1 MHDWQT
7 LRKQQR
13 AHLVE
18 CRKAITQN
26 DHRVWSDTIT
36 ALLQQGF
43 PELCQ
48 KNIGIYWPI
57 HGEYD
62 PRPVGVHFLQQ
73 GATLA
78 LPEVTNKHTPL
89 CFQKWR
95 PNAPM
100 KKGAYGIPTPEDAEQ
115 IDIDVMMVP
124 MLGFDSQ
131 GYRLGYGSGYFD
143 RTLAVIKP
151 RPLVIGI
158 AFEISRIDSVDPQ
171 SHDIPMDFVVTET
184 GIYRNIKNTLVS
196 VDTSAE

>member
-1 MHDWQT
+1 MHDWQA

-13 AHLVE
+13 THLVE
-18 CRKAITQN
+18 CRKAITKN
-26 DHRVWSDTIT
+26 DHRLWSNTIT
-36 ALLQQGF
+36 TLLQRGF
-43 PELCQ
+43 PELRE

-62 PRPVGVHFLQQ
+62 PRPVGVYFHQQ

-78 LPEVTNKHTPL
+78 LPEVANKHTPL
-89 CFQKWR
+89 CFQKWW
-95 PNAPM
+95 PDAPM
-100 KKGAYGIPTPEDAEQ
+100 KKGAYGIPTPENTEQ
-115 IDIDVMMVP
+115 VDINVMMVP

-143 RTLAVIKP
+143 RTLAVIMP

-171 SHDIPMDFVVTET
+171 PHDIPMDFIVTET
-184 GIYRNIKNTLVS
+184 GIYRKIENTLVS
-196 VDTSAE
+196 IDTPIE